1 MTNEGAVIVPRIGV
15 QGKGTEMR
23 RVIKLGQRSV
33 SAMMMAILVLL
44 AAPVMAHENHDQL
57 GAGPGTQKAAKPTQE
72 KAAVPAP
79 VAANMHEGMAM
90 EHEEAAAAHE
100 EAADANKTTGQR
112 LVSWLGRMHPFSV
125 HFPIA
130 MFFGAVGVELF
141 GLWRRNREYQ
151 RAAFVMLVV
160 GAIGAVVA
168 AALGWFAGGFYWTDR
183 NPILMIH
190 RWLGTAIALFA
201 VLLVYLTAKAHRRS
215 EQPRSIYWAVLGLM
229 TIGIAVQGYLGASFM
244 HGGMD
249 HGMF

>member
-1 MTNEGAVIVPRIGV
+1 MGKMFRLLRRACAVVL
-15 QGKGTEMR
+15 M
-23 RVIKLGQRSV
+23 
-33 SAMMMAILVLL
+33 LVALL
-44 AAPVMAHENHDQL
+44 TAPALAHENHNQL
-57 GAGPGTQKAAKPTQE
+57 GAGPGPTKAEAS
-72 KAAVPAP
+72 AAAEAQAPAP
-79 VAANMHEGMAM
+79 AEANMHEGMAM

-100 EAADANKTTGQR
+100 EAADANRTMGQR

-130 MFFGAVGVELF
+130 MFFGAIGVELF
-141 GLWRRNREYQ
+141 GLWRRNKEFQ
-151 RAAFVMLVV
+151 RAAFVMLTV

-201 VLLVYLTAKAHRRS
+201 LLLVFLTARAQRRP
-215 EQPRSIYWAVLGLM
+215 EEPRGIYWALLGLM
-229 TIGIAVQGYLGASFM
+229 TVGIAVQGYLGASFM

>member
-1 MTNEGAVIVPRIGV
+1 MGKVIRFVRQPLALAL
-15 QGKGTEMR
+15 M
-23 RVIKLGQRSV
+23 LLS
-33 SAMMMAILVLL
+33 LL
-44 AAPVMAHENHDQL
+44 AVPAIGHENHNQL
-57 GAGPGTQKAAKPTQE
+57 GAGPGPAKVE
-72 KAAVPAP
+72 APAP
-79 VAANMHEGMAM
+79 VMANMHEDMAM
-90 EHEEAAAAHE
+90 EHEAAATAHE
-100 EAADANKTTGQR
+100 EAADANKTMGQR

-130 MFFGAVGVELF
+130 MFFGALAVELF
-141 GLWRRNREYQ
+141 GLWKRNQDCQ
-151 RAAFVMLVV
+151 RAAFVMLVI

-201 VLLVYLTAKAHRRS
+201 LLLVFLTAKAHRRP
-215 EQPRSIYWAVLGLM
+215 EQPRGIYWALLALM
-229 TIGIAVQGYLGASFM
+229 TLGIAIQGYLGASFM

>member
-1 MTNEGAVIVPRIGV
+1 MGEMIQLPGRACAVVFMMVSLYAVP
-15 QGKGTEMR
+15 
-23 RVIKLGQRSV
+23 
-33 SAMMMAILVLL
+33 VL
-44 AAPVMAHENHDQL
+44 AHENHNQL
-57 GAGPGTQKAAKPTQE
+57 GAGPGPTKAEASVAAKAQAPPP
-72 KAAVPAP
+72 AV
-79 VAANMHEGMAM
+79 ANMHEGMAM

-100 EAADANKTTGQR
+100 EAANANKTMGQR

-141 GLWRRNREYQ
+141 GLWRRNKEYQ
-151 RAAFVMLVV
+151 RAAFVMLTV
-160 GAIGAVVA
+160 GAIGAVAA

-201 VLLVYLTAKAHRRS
+201 LLLVYLTARAQQRP
-215 EQPRSIYWAVLGLM
+215 EQPRGIYWAMLGLM